1 MTNKRNKTTLKETLR
16 CPCCEQWTERE
27 VEVEDTDISINFYLD
42 KNEEGDYHITYERV
56 FLLSKD
62 SVMKNDEIFELF
74 YKGEL
79 AFTTL
84 KEAISELRKL
94 STKYGKK
101 GTFYSLKT
109 MYNNT
114 ENEIISRIG
123 DKLKADDLEKIANDL
138 QDDELKRLYLKMY
151 R

>member
-1 MTNKRNKTTLKETLR
+1 
-16 CPCCEQWTERE
+16 
-27 VEVEDTDISINFYLD
+27 
-42 KNEEGDYHITYERV
+42 
-56 FLLSKD
+56 
-62 SVMKNDEIFELF
+62 MKNDEIFELF